1 MKEEREEAG
10 RGAPR
15 VPVLVTAALVP
26 AAAHLL
32 RTGSAG
38 GAAACLFWALAC
50 LSRRAWM
57 RPVCVAMLLCFAAEW
72 LFTMRE
78 LVMVRLAMD
87 APWRRLVVIL
97 LGVAA
102 LTAVAALVVRGRL
115 GRAWF
120 CRERET
126 SLMQAASF
134 VLAALPLL
142 GMALLAPHLLLLER
156 LMPSFGVV
164 QAQAAGFWAAWLCA
178 RLADERRARRARML
192 VWRLFS
198 VVFFVQFAPAAA
210 GWTLFAM
217 TGELHVPVPGVIVAG
232 ALYRGTV
239 SFMPLL
245 FLVSVLLAGPAW
257 CSHLCYF
264 GSWDAWAASSSR
276 PSPHPGPLR
285 FRALSLLVVCAAAL
299 LLACV
304 PDAPAA
310 VFAASLGLLL
320 PPAAWWLSRRK
331 GWAAYCTCLC
341 PLGLLACLLGRL
353 SPWRLRKNDAC
364 TFCGACAGACRYGAL
379 DAAAPE
385 KGPGL
390 SCTLCRD
397 CSLRCPHRGLS
408 LTWFGMG
415 GDGRAERAFV
425 SLMSAMHALFLFSAM
440 V

>member
-1 MKEEREEAG
+1 MKEGREEG
-10 RGAPR
+10 RGATF
-15 VPVLVTAALVP
+15 VPVLAAAALVP
-26 AAAHLL
+26 AAAHVL

-38 GAAACLFWALAC
+38 AAAACLLWALAC

-57 RPVCVAMLLCFAAEW
+57 RPVCVAVLLGFTAEW

-78 LVMVRLAMD
+78 LVMIRLAMD
-87 APWRRLVVIL
+87 APWHRLVAIL

-102 LTAVAALVVRGRL
+102 LTAAAALAAWGRP
-115 GRAWF
+115 GRTWF

-126 SLMQAASF
+126 SLMQASSF
-134 VLAALPLL
+134 ALAALPLL
-142 GMALLAPHLLLLER
+142 GMALLAPHLLLSER

-164 QAQAAGFWAAWLCA
+164 QAMAAGFWAAWLCA
-178 RLADERRARRARML
+178 RLADRSRALRARML
-192 VWRLFS
+192 AWRLFS
-198 VVFFVQFAPAAA
+198 VVFFVQFALAAA

-232 ALYRGTV
+232 VLYRGTV

-264 GSWDAWAASSSR
+264 GSWDAWAAFSSR

-285 FRALSLLVVCAAAL
+285 FRVLSLLLVCAAAL
-299 LLACV
+299 LLARA
-304 PDAPAA
+304 PEAPAVA
-310 VFAASLGLLL
+310 LAAALGLLL
-320 PPAAWWLSRRK
+320 LPAAVWVSRRK
-331 GWAAYCTCLC
+331 GWAAYCTGVC

-353 SPWRLRKNDAC
+353 SPWRLKKSAAC

-379 DAAAPE
+379 EASAPE
-385 KGPGL
+385 RGPGL
-390 SCTLCRD
+390 SCTLCRA
-397 CSLRCPHRGLS
+397 CEQRCPRRGLV

-415 GDGRAERAFV
+415 ENGGAERAFV